1 MKDTT
6 FTGERPLDHLQS
18 PFVWYV
24 LGLVNVLNPEVLFR
38 SHMARAVV
46 GVKRPVS
53 PCLGRPLTSSV
64 PTRVI
69 LEPVSM
75 VEVWEAERA
84 YRRARRGLVR

>member
-38 SHMARAVV
+38 SYMARAVV
-46 GVKRPVS
+46 GVRDLS
-53 PCLGRPLTSSV
+53 
-64 PTRVI
+64 
-69 LEPVSM
+69 
-75 VEVWEAERA
+75 AHA
-84 YRRARRGLVR
+84 